1 MLDSLF
7 IQREYPVKKLSIM
20 LRINS
25 VWRLFNLDDSSDRE
39 WLEWEFLM
47 ETVPTEKNHVR

>member
-25 VWRLFNLDDSSDRE
+25 VWRLFNLDDSSDRGRE
-39 WLEWEFLM
+39 GLFL
-47 ETVPTEKNHVR
+47 